1 MEPGLWA
8 RLHGAAIH
16 FPVALAVFAVLCD
29 TAALLWWVR
38 PVAARLLAAGSY
50 GLYLAALGSVPA
62 VVSGLVLTRGD
73 MFGHGALRWHHA
85 FVWPAWALL
94 IALAVWRALHREAP
108 TRREHAAHLAVLWV
122 MTALMGGAGHFGGLL
137 AESFP

>member
-16 FPVALAVFAVLCD
+16 FPIALPVFAVLCD

-38 PVAARLLAAGSY
+38 PVAGRLRAAGGY

-73 MFGHGALRWHHA
+73 MLGHGVLRWHHA
-85 FVWPAWALL
+85 FAWPAWALL
-94 IALAVWRALHREAP
+94 VTLAMWRALRRAAP
-108 TRREHAAHLAVLWV
+108 TRRAHAVYVAALWT

-137 AESFP
+137 AQSFP